1 MNNNK
6 ERKSDGELIA
16 AIKKGQTEEFEQL
29 FLRYLPLTKK
39 LSNMYYFKY
48 LEEEDYLQESR
59 MVFFKALQQ
68 FVEGKGHTFGNFY
81 KLNLKH
87 HLFSLI
93 RKENAKKRGADRLS
107 DSLDEMLENNH
118 APKYIANQEEQVTA
132 YDKMMIS
139 ENVTAYYDTLS
150 SFERHVFNGYLAN
163 LELEEIAKNLDC
175 ELLKVRNA
183 LDRCRQKLRK
193 SFDG

>member
-1 MNNNK
+1 M
-6 ERKSDGELIA
+6 L
-16 AIKKGQTEEFEQL
+16 
-29 FLRYLPLTKK
+29 
-39 LSNMYYFKY
+39 
-48 LEEEDYLQESR
+48 
-59 MVFFKALQQ
+59 
-68 FVEGKGHTFGNFY
+68 
-81 KLNLKH
+81 
-87 HLFSLI
+87 
-93 RKENAKKRGADRLS
+93 KKRGADRLS

-183 LDRCRQKLRK
+183 LDRCRQKSRK